1 MAPLTSVLGKAAVTS
16 LVVVLCATGATAQA
30 APQPLA
36 DDPGATAIQLPPLPG
51 ILDYQLGA
59 AYTPPAGVT
68 IVTRDSTA
76 SPAAGIY
83 NICYVN
89 GFQTQPEEHDLW
101 LNQRKDL
108 LVTGSNGKPIVDPEW
123 PDEFILDTSTATK
136 RTRLAAI
143 ADEAITRCS
152 QRGFKGLEIDN
163 LDSYGRSKGK
173 LTVDHN
179 LAYAKLLQQ
188 RAHALGL
195 AIGQKNSA
203 EVSERAHNEVGF
215 DFAFAEEC
223 FAYEECADYSDEYGS
238 LVMDVEYTD
247 NLPNG
252 PFSTVCRS
260 GDRPATTTLRDRELV
275 GPGNRDYIYQ
285 HC

>member
-1 MAPLTSVLGKAAVTS
+1 MTG
-16 LVVVLCATGATAQA
+16 LVVALCTTGAQAQA
-30 APQPLA
+30 APQPLIS
-36 DDPGATAIQLPPLPG
+36 DPGVAALQLPPLPG
-51 ILDYQLGA
+51 VLDYQLGA

-76 SPAAGIY
+76 TPAPNIY

-101 LNQRKDL
+101 LNSRKDL

-123 PDEFILDTSTATK
+123 PDEFILDTSTAAK

-203 EVSERAHNEVGF
+203 EVSARAHDEVGF

-247 NLPNG
+247 NMPNG

-275 GPGNRDYIYQ
+275 GPGNGDYIYQ